1 MNMLLSMST
10 SALRRVNPKG
20 EDEVRAILR
29 SLPVAQESGGVEA
42 AVAAGGVY
50 VRSMLTF
57 YALNNIIVR

>member
-10 SALRRVNPKG
+10 LTLRRVNPEG

-29 SLPVAQESGGVEA
+29 SSSVAQESGGAEA
-42 AVAAGGVY
+42 VVAAGGVY